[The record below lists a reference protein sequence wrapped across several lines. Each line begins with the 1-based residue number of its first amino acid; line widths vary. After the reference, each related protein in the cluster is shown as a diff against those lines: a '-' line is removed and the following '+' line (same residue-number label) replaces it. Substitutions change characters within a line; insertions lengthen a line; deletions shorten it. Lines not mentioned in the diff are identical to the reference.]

1 MADAAGGMLRAMP
14 ESFRSIVLCIG
25 SSAALALGLGAAPT
39 AAHEAAE
46 ARNRV
51 SFQVERSREVPNDQV
66 RAVVGVSAEDSDSA
80 RLADRVNETMAWALG
95 VAKRAEGVEVR
106 SGGYQTYPVHEKGA
120 ITRWRAQQ
128 DLQLESRD
136 VAAVSELL
144 GKLQSRLVL
153 RGIEFGVS
161 TEARRELEASL
172 VAEAL
177 AAFRTRAEQVQK
189 ELGARDHEL
198 VSLSIHTPD
207 AGGPPHPMLM
217 RSAAAE
223 GVTAPS
229 FESGESTLSSRV
241 DATIELEY

>member
-1 MADAAGGMLRAMP
+1 MSAPL
-14 ESFRSIVLCIG
+14 RSIRLCIG
-25 SSAALALGLGAAPT
+25 SSAALALLIGALPA

-80 RLADRVNETMAWALG
+80 RLANRVNETMAWALD
-95 VAKRAEGVEVR
+95 VAKRAKGVEVR
-106 SGGYQTYPVHEKGA
+106 SGGYQTYPVHEKGS

-144 GKLQSRLVL
+144 GKLQSRLAL

-161 TEARRELEASL
+161 TEKRRELEASL

-177 AAFRTRAEQVQK
+177 AAFRQRAEQVQK

-207 AGGPPHPMLM
+207 AYRPPHAVMM

-223 GVTAPS
+223 SVTAPA
-229 FESGESTLSSRV
+229 FESGDSTLTSRV